1 MKSSTFAFS
10 IKLPKIVFGENAIER
25 IGEEAEKIGGKR
37 ILVVTDEIL
46 QKIGLI
52 KKVQK
57 PLQDKNF
64 EVTIVKTEP
73 EPTIETA
80 EKIAQIVRNS
90 SFDIIVGVGGGSCL
104 DMAKVASI
112 AANNP
117 GDIKQYIGINKI
129 KRAGLP
135 KILVPTTAGTG
146 SEVTPNAIII
156 TSDDLMKS
164 GIVSEYNIAD
174 VSIVDP
180 RLTESMPPR
189 LTATTGLDAL
199 SHAIESY
206 MSIKSNPLTDA
217 LALEATRLILAN
229 LYTAFTNG
237 KNIEARSNMSMAAL
251 LAGITISM
259 SGTCAGHAAA
269 YAFAAKYKIPHG
281 LSCAVSLPY
290 IIKYNAS
297 VCPSK
302 IIELSHVIDKDATAL
317 TLEEATKKVIERIVD
332 LMEKLCIPYKL
343 KDLNIPADDIPNL
356 AKRMIGNTRLL
367 ANNPKQVSEEDAIE
381 IFKNMWEGRL
391 T

>member
-1 MKSSTFAFS
+1 MKSSTFAFN

-25 IGEEAEKIGGKR
+25 IGEEAEKFGGKR

-64 EVTIVKTEP
+64 EITIVKTEP

-80 EKIAQIVRNS
+80 EKIAQTIRNS
-90 SFDIIVGVGGGSCL
+90 SFDIVVGVGGGSCL

-117 GDIKQYIGINKI
+117 GDIKQYVGINKI
-129 KRAGLP
+129 KGAGLP

-156 TSDDLMKS
+156 TSNDLMKS
-164 GIVSEYNIAD
+164 GIVSEYNVAD

-180 RLTESMPPR
+180 QLTESMPPH

-217 LALEATRLILAN
+217 LALEATRLILTN

-269 YAFAAKYKIPHG
+269 YAFAAKYNIPHG

-297 VCPSK
+297 ACPSK
-302 IIELSHVIDKDATAL
+302 IIKISRVIDKDATAL
-317 TLEEATKKVIERIVD
+317 TLEEATRKVIQRIVD
-332 LMEKLCIPYKL
+332 LMEKLGVPYKL

-356 AKRMIGNTRLL
+356 AKRMIRNTRLL
-367 ANNPKQVSEEDAIE
+367 VNNLKQVSEEDAIE